1 MTVLEWINFLS
12 GIATILGLPIA
23 LFGIE
28 RNTKSINTVQQSV
41 KNFGSG
47 PVQNIGKVENLHI
60 TGSSKSQENL

>member
-1 MTVLEWINFLS
+1 MTVLEWVNLLS
-12 GIATILGLPIA
+12 GVATILGLPLA

-28 RNTKSINTVQQSV
+28 RNNKSITTIQQNI

-60 TGSSKSQENL
+60 TGSSKTETNV